1 MPSIVISYASLFIA
15 SFLASSFLPMTS
27 DGIVVYLSLKG
38 YELNSIALVAALGS
52 YFGFCSI
59 YLISYYGREVL
70 IDKILKINRRKLE
83 KAKRF
88 FEKYG
93 SIALL
98 FSWFPFVG
106 ESFVVIGGILRMNFI
121 IFSFYAFTGTFLR
134 FLIVAY
140 STMKLS

>member
-1 MPSIVISYASLFIA
+1 MLSAITSYVSLFIA

-27 DGIVVYLSLKG
+27 ESVVVYLALKG

-52 YFGFCSI
+52 YLGFCSI
-59 YLISYYGREVL
+59 YFISYYGREVL
-70 IDKILKINRRKLE
+70 IDKFIRIKKSKTE

-93 SIALL
+93 AITLL
-98 FSWFPFVG
+98 FAWFPFFG
-106 ESFVVIGGILRMNFI
+106 EGFVVIGGILRMNFI
-121 IFSFYAFTGTFLR
+121 VFSFYAFIGTLLR

-140 STMKLS
+140 LAAKL